1 MQCIQPGSWFHYFC
15 PVNTFMWVLLFMV
28 KDRHTLLKA
37 LHKYIDKW
45 REYIGRMGCRRIK
58 DCSKR
63 FLKPMNDTKY
73 PSLSTSLYLSFCMPF
88 ALLFHNVCFQ
98 HNTIQEYITF
108 CCCISFIQSN
118 VTYWRERNWNCHDGP
133 FTFCNYFKMLLL
145 DVSFVV
151 ADRSL

>member
-73 PSLSTSLYLSFCMPF
+73 PSLSPSLSLSVCRLLSFFIMYVFNTTLYKSILHFAAVLVLSNPMLHIGEKETGIVMM
-88 ALLFHNVCFQ
+88 ALLHFA
-98 HNTIQEYITF
+98 TISK
-108 CCCISFIQSN
+108 CCYS
-118 VTYWRERNWNCHDGP
+118 
-133 FTFCNYFKMLLL
+133 M
-145 DVSFVV
+145 
-151 ADRSL
+151 